1 MKSRK
6 VRIMRKQVKRYGFP
20 DTFAYETVVV
30 LSSFMD
36 RNGNVFRPLT
46 YEQEDLLMPVIV
58 NLNPKD
64 IGFRIA
70 VSNYYKNLRK
80 KVEFQGV
87 ELEIGTD
94 SQDQPLNIED
104 YLIWK
109 MAVAHPYTGK
119 TKEECENNKMLQF
132 YITDPEA
139 EDDLKSTELES
150 ETKAMVEFA
159 KLVEDENKLDLVI
172 RNVIIKY
179 PEMGSLTELLAL
191 TSKKKQL
198 KISELVKKDAKYFL
212 EIVSDRDLQYKAE
225 IMSMVEGSIL
235 VKEGNRF
242 LNGSS
247 NLGSLDGT
255 IAWMKDPNNS
265 SEYVVLQA
273 RLQEFGIPLK
283 EFKKVAKATK

>member
-1 MKSRK
+1 
-6 VRIMRKQVKRYGFP
+6 
-20 DTFAYETVVV
+20 
-30 LSSFMD
+30 
-36 RNGNVFRPLT
+36 
-46 YEQEDLLMPVIV
+46 MPVIV

-80 KVEFQGV
+80 KIEFQGA
-87 ELEIGTD
+87 ELEIGED
-94 SQDQPLNIED
+94 SQGQPLNIED

-109 MAVAHPYTGK
+109 MALAHPYTGK

-139 EDDLKSTELES
+139 EDEVKSSELES

-198 KISELVKKDAKYFL
+198 KISELVKKDAVYFL
-212 EIVSDRDLQYKAE
+212 EIVSDKDLQYKAE

-283 EFKKVAKATK
+283 EFKKVAKASK

>member
-6 VRIMRKQVKRYGFP
+6 VKLMRKEVKRYGFP
-20 DTFAYETVVV
+20 ETFAHETVVV

-36 RNGNVFRPLT
+36 RNGNVFRPLA
-46 YEQEDLLMPVIV
+46 YQEEDKIMPAIV
-58 NLNPKD
+58 NLNPSD
-64 IGFRIA
+64 PGFRIA
-70 VSNYYKNLRK
+70 VTNFYKNLRK
-80 KVEFQGV
+80 KVEFQGA
-87 ELEIGTD
+87 ELEIGLD
-94 SQDQPLNIED
+94 NNEMPLNTEE
-104 YLIWK
+104 YLLYK
-109 MAVAHPYTGK
+109 MATAHPYTGK
-119 TKEECENNKMLQF
+119 TKEDCENNRMLQF
-132 YITDPEA
+132 YIVDPEA
-139 EDDLKSTELES
+139 EDEVKSNELES

-159 KLVEDENKLDLVI
+159 KLVEDDNKLDLVL

-179 PEMGSLTELLAL
+179 PETGSLTELLAL
-191 TSKKKQL
+191 PSKKKQL
-198 KISELVKKDAKYFL
+198 KISELLKKDAMYFL
-212 EIVSDRDLQYKAE
+212 EIVSDKDLQYKAE
-225 IMSMVEGSIL
+225 IMSMVEGGIL

-283 EFKKVAKATK
+283 EYKTKTKK

>member
-6 VRIMRKQVKRYGFP
+6 VKLMRKEVKRYGFP
-20 DTFAYETVVV
+20 ETFAHETVVV

-36 RNGNVFRPLT
+36 RNGNVFRPLA
-46 YEQEDLLMPVIV
+46 YQEEDKIMPAIV
-58 NLNPKD
+58 NLNPSD
-64 IGFRIA
+64 PGFRIA
-70 VSNYYKNLRK
+70 VTNFYKNLRK
-80 KVEFQGV
+80 KVEFQGA
-87 ELEIGTD
+87 ELEIGLD
-94 SQDQPLNIED
+94 NNEMPLNTEE
-104 YLIWK
+104 YLLYK
-109 MAVAHPYTGK
+109 MATAHPYTGK
-119 TKEECENNKMLQF
+119 TKEDCHNNRMLQF
-132 YITDPEA
+132 YIVDPEA
-139 EDDLKSTELES
+139 EDEVKSTELES

-159 KLVEDENKLDLVI
+159 KLVEDDNKLDLVL

-179 PEMGSLTELLAL
+179 PETGSLTELLAL
-191 TSKKKQL
+191 PSKKKQL
-198 KISELVKKDAKYFL
+198 KISELLKKDAMYFL
-212 EIVSDRDLQYKAE
+212 EIVSDKDLQYKAE
-225 IMSMVEGSIL
+225 IMSMVEGGIL

-283 EFKKVAKATK
+283 EYKTKAKK

>member
-6 VRIMRKQVKRYGFP
+6 VKLMRKEVKRYGFP
-20 DTFAYETVVV
+20 ETFAHETVVV

-36 RNGNVFRPLT
+36 RNGNVFRPLA
-46 YEQEDLLMPVIV
+46 YQEEDKIMPAIV
-58 NLNPKD
+58 NLNPSD
-64 IGFRIA
+64 PGFRIA
-70 VSNYYKNLRK
+70 VTNFYKNLRK
-80 KVEFQGV
+80 KVEFQGA
-87 ELEIGTD
+87 ELEIGLD
-94 SQDQPLNIED
+94 NNEMPLNTEE
-104 YLIWK
+104 YLLYK

-119 TKEECENNKMLQF
+119 TKEDCHNNRMLQF
-132 YITDPEA
+132 YIVDPEA
-139 EDDLKSTELES
+139 EDEVKSNELEF

-159 KLVEDENKLDLVI
+159 KLVEDDNKLDLVL

-179 PEMGSLTELLAL
+179 PETGSLTELLAL
-191 TSKKKQL
+191 PSKKKQL
-198 KISELVKKDAKYFL
+198 KISELLKKDAMYFL
-212 EIVSDRDLQYKAE
+212 EIVSDKDLQYKAE
-225 IMSMVEGSIL
+225 IMSMVEGGIL

-283 EFKKVAKATK
+283 EYKTKTKK

>member
-6 VRIMRKQVKRYGFP
+6 VKLMRKEVKRYGFP
-20 DTFAYETVVV
+20 ETFAHETVVV

-36 RNGNVFRPLT
+36 RNGNVFRPLA
-46 YEQEDLLMPVIV
+46 YQEEDKIMPAIV
-58 NLNPKD
+58 NLNPSD
-64 IGFRIA
+64 PGFRIA
-70 VSNYYKNLRK
+70 VTNFYKNLRK
-80 KVEFQGV
+80 KVEFQGA
-87 ELEIGTD
+87 ELEIGLD
-94 SQDQPLNIED
+94 NNEMPLNTEE
-104 YLIWK
+104 YLLYK

-119 TKEECENNKMLQF
+119 TKEDCHNNRMLQF
-132 YITDPEA
+132 YIVDPEA
-139 EDDLKSTELES
+139 EDEVKSNELES

-159 KLVEDENKLDLVI
+159 KLVEDDNKLDLVL

-179 PEMGSLTELLAL
+179 PETGSLTELLAL
-191 TSKKKQL
+191 PSKKKQL
-198 KISELVKKDAKYFL
+198 KISELLKKDAMYFL
-212 EIVSDRDLQYKAE
+212 EIVSDKDLQYKAE
-225 IMSMVEGSIL
+225 IMSMVEGGIL

-283 EFKKVAKATK
+283 EYKTKTKK

>member
-6 VRIMRKQVKRYGFP
+6 VKLMRKEVKRYGFP
-20 DTFAYETVVV
+20 ETFAHETVVV

-36 RNGNVFRPLT
+36 RNGNVFRPLA
-46 YEQEDLLMPVIV
+46 YQEEDKIMPAIV
-58 NLNPKD
+58 NLNPSD
-64 IGFRIA
+64 PGFRIA
-70 VSNYYKNLRK
+70 VTNFYKNLRK
-80 KVEFQGV
+80 KVEFQGA
-87 ELEIGTD
+87 ELEIGLD
-94 SQDQPLNIED
+94 NNEMPLNTEE
-104 YLIWK
+104 YLLYK
-109 MAVAHPYTGK
+109 MATAHPYTGK
-119 TKEECENNKMLQF
+119 TKEDCHNNRMLQF
-132 YITDPEA
+132 YIVDPEA
-139 EDDLKSTELES
+139 EDEVKSTELES

-159 KLVEDENKLDLVI
+159 KLVEDDNKLDLVL

-179 PEMGSLTELLAL
+179 PETGSLTELLAL
-191 TSKKKQL
+191 PSKKKQL
-198 KISELVKKDAKYFL
+198 KISELLKKDAKYFL
-212 EIVSDRDLQYKAE
+212 EIVSDKDLQYKAE
-225 IMSMVEGSIL
+225 IMSMVEGGIL

-283 EFKKVAKATK
+283 EYKTKAKK